1 MGWDTVYSSNGV
13 PTGLIMARS
22 QEMQKERRLL
32 SLAEKT
38 PILADANNKNSDYL
52 TGLDL
57 IAESATDYL
66 VPPWVVG
73 ATKMWVN
80 EQDNPIASDKRKPTS
95 LPHRCNAI
103 KDDGVRCM
111 MWSSGRPKD
120 DGLCR
125 VHLRSVKKRP
135 GDDIERARQKITQAA
150 SYAVDVLEELMQ
162 GAVSEPVKLKAST
175 EILDR
180 AGVRGGVEFDAKLSV
195 VDARPAAVIIAERLN
210 RLASGAAIQIAAELS
225 NEGVEV
231 KPDNDIID
239 VEEEKVETD
248 SNGA

>member
-1 MGWDTVYSSNGV
+1 
-13 PTGLIMARS
+13 
-22 QEMQKERRLL
+22 MQKERRLL

-66 VPPWVVG
+66 VPPWVIG

-210 RLASGAAIQIAAELS
+210 RLASGAVQVAAELS